1 VYAVD
6 NDEVG
11 LKFNQDKI
19 ENNLVHREHGE
30 MSIYFAVPPKRE
42 NVKDWNDELV
52 RRNVHAY
59 QEHEKNIPLSKKQ
72 YLQNY
77 RHRGSDRELEIDQ
90 YCTYNNKKV
99 LLKNNQLS
107 RSWTLSPTFRS

>member
-1 VYAVD
+1 
-6 NDEVG
+6 
-11 LKFNQDKI
+11 
-19 ENNLVHREHGE
+19 
-30 MSIYFAVPPKRE
+30 
-42 NVKDWNDELV
+42 
-52 RRNVHAY
+52 NVHAY

-77 RHRGSDRELEIDQ
+77 RHRECDRELEIDQ